1 MAQIPNATAGC
12 RAPWRARPFGGQRR
26 IWLGARLVRG
36 WCIVTVAIA
45 APALAASNNVRIT
58 NLSDVAFGTL
68 TNLGADA
75 VSSQGVCVFANTSS
89 NGYRITASGSSSG
102 GSFALGSGPNLLD
115 YEVQW
120 SPSPGQSSGSALS
133 PNVSLTGLSTTAT
146 QQTCN
151 SGPASSASLI
161 VVLRSSALSSAAAG
175 SYSGTLTL
183 VLGPE

>member
-1 MAQIPNATAGC
+1 MAQISNAAA
-12 RAPWRARPFGGQRR
+12 RRRARWKDGALGPSRR
-26 IWLGARLVRG
+26 IRLRARLSRG
-36 WCIVTVAIA
+36 LCMLAAMVA
-45 APALAASNNVRIT
+45 APALGASNNVRIT

-68 TNLGADA
+68 ANLGSDA
-75 VSSQGVCVFANTSS
+75 VSIQNVCVFANTAS
-89 NGYRITASGSSSG
+89 NGYTITASGSSSG

-120 SPSPGQSSGSALS
+120 SPSPGQSSGTALS
-133 PNVSLTGLSTTAT
+133 PNVSLTGLFTTAT

-161 VVLRSSALSSAAAG
+161 LVLRSSALSSAAAG

>member
-1 MAQIPNATAGC
+1 MAEISNATDGC
-12 RAPWRARPFGGQRR
+12 RGRSRARPFAGQRGSRLGGR
-26 IWLGARLVRG
+26 IARG
-36 WCIVTVAIA
+36 WCMAAAAIA
-45 APALAASNNVRIT
+45 PPAFAASNNVRIT

-68 TNLGADA
+68 TNLGVDA
-75 VSSQGVCVFANTSS
+75 VSSQSVCVFANTSN

-102 GSFALGSGPNLLD
+102 GSFALGSGPNVLD

-120 SPSPGQSSGSALS
+120 NSSPGQGSGTALS
-133 PNVSLTGLSTTAT
+133 PNVSLTGLFTTAT

-161 VVLRSSALSSAAAG
+161 VILRSSDLSGAAAG